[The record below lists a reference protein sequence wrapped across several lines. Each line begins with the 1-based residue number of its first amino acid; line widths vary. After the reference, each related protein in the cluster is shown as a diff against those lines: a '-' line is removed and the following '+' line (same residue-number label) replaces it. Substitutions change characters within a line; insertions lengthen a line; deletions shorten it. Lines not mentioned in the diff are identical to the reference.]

1 MHGGASMEAGGHGNG
16 SADYSD
22 DSRWM
27 SYAELAE
34 ARRIT
39 ASSASRL
46 VVRRGWRRQKDNHGI
61 MRALVPPEWL
71 EPPPAKA
78 LDSDAHISQAIS
90 ALEQAVAAMRERAEI
105 AECAAQTERERAERA
120 VQARDGELM
129 RSNALRDRIDALRAD
144 LAEAETALEVALRQT
159 DEDEHVVKALRESAA
174 GWRALGLLARLRWAW
189 SGKGAPWD
197 DAE

>member
-1 MHGGASMEAGGHGNG
+1 MEAGGHGNG

-61 MRALVPPEWL
+61 MRALVPPEWW
-71 EPPPAKA
+71 EPPPGKA
-78 LDSDAHISQAIS
+78 SDPGVYVSEAIS
-90 ALEQAVAAMRERAEI
+90 ALEQAVEAMRERAEA
-105 AECAAQTERERAERA
+105 AERAAQTERERADRA
-120 VQARDGELM
+120 IQARDGELM
-129 RSNALRDRIDALRAD
+129 RGNALRDRIDALRAD
-144 LAEAETALEVALRQT
+144 LAEAGTALEVALSQAAEAGQEVDAVRQ
-159 DEDEHVVKALRESAA
+159 SAG
-174 GWRALGLLARLRWAW
+174 GWRALGLIARLRWAW
-189 SGKGAPWD
+189 SGKAVPWD
-197 DAE
+197 DDTE